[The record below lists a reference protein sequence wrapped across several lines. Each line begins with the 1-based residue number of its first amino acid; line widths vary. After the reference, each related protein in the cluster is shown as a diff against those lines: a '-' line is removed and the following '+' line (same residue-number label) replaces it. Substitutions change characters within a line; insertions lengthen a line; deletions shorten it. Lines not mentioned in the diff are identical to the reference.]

1 MAAAAA
7 LKEAASAAV
16 QASREELRELSGEI
30 WKNPELGFEEHKA
43 HELLTRF
50 LEGKGFKVERGYSGL
65 STAFRATAGS
75 GRPSVCVICE
85 YDALPEIGHACGHNL
100 IAEAGLAAGLGVKAA
115 LDTQGAPAGTLTVL
129 GTPAEEGG
137 GGKIIL
143 IENGAFAD
151 IDIAMMV
158 HPAPYSVVKPG
169 FIAVSCHV
177 ASFTGKASHAATH
190 PWEGINALDAVVM
203 AYNSIS
209 ALRQQ
214 MKPDW
219 RVHMIITNGGSKGNV
234 IPDKAAMEVWVRAP
248 TTEDLKVLVPK
259 VELCV
264 EAAALATGCQCSF
277 TLSRGTKVFEDMHN
291 NDTLTELYAKN
302 LTRRGFSEFLYSHN
316 TTGSTDMGNVSHV
329 VPAIHPMFK
338 IGTGEVYHT
347 REFTAITNTPA
358 SHGTTLL
365 FAEAMAHTC
374 IDILTDPAA
383 LEAAKSEFAKSSK

>member
-1 MAAAAA
+1 MMAAAA
-7 LKEAASAAV
+7 LKLLASEAV
-16 QASREELRELSGEI
+16 QSSKEELCELSGEI

-43 HELLTRF
+43 HQHLTAF
-50 LEGKGFKVERGYSGL
+50 LEKRGFRVERGFSGL
-65 STAFRATAGS
+65 KTAFRATYGE
-75 GRPSVCVICE
+75 GRPNVCVICE
-85 YDALPEIGHACGHNL
+85 YDALPDIGHACGHNL
-100 IAEAGLAAGLGVKAA
+100 IAEAGVAAGLGVKAA
-115 LDTQGAPAGTLTVL
+115 LESGTGLVGTLTVL

-137 GGKIIL
+137 GGKINL
-143 IENGAFAD
+143 IENGEFAD
-151 IDIAMMV
+151 IDVAMMV
-158 HPAPYSVVKPG
+158 HPAPYSVVRPG

-190 PWEGINALDAVVM
+190 PWEGINALDAAVM

-234 IPDKAAMEVWVRAP
+234 IPDKTAMDVWVRAP
-248 TTEDLKVLVPK
+248 TTEDLKVLVSK
-259 VELCV
+259 VEACV
-264 EAAALATGCQCSF
+264 KAAALATGCEYTF
-277 TLSRGTKVFEDMHN
+277 TLDGNIFEDLWSN
-291 NDTLTELYAKN
+291 ATLAQLYAKN
-302 LTRRGFSEFLYSHN
+302 LSQKGFTEFLDEHN

-347 REFTAITNTPA
+347 RAFTAVTNTPA
-358 SHGTTLL
+358 SHDATLL

-374 IDILTDPAA
+374 IDILTDQAA
-383 LEAAKSEFAKSSK
+383 LAAAKSEFAQTSK